1 MKKIMKKIIKRMNL
15 RISLLS
21 LNFAMIYIVYK
32 IIVLIKNDL
41 NYLKISIF
49 EFVFKKCNRLSFF

>member
-1 MKKIMKKIIKRMNL
+1 MKKIMKKFIKRMNL

-49 EFVFKKCNRLSFF
+49 EFFFKKYNRLSFF

>member
-49 EFVFKKCNRLSFF
+49 ELVFKKCNRLSFF

>member
-49 EFVFKKCNRLSFF
+49 EFVFKKRNRLSFF

>member
-49 EFVFKKCNRLSFF
+49 EFFFKKCNRLSFF